1 MIRDTKKGQKTK
13 FMTIATKNIS
23 LPPEDDKSLQRI
35 DLPSPDTKRWVARR
49 KAQVVYAVQS
59 GVISLTDACER
70 YSLSVEEFL
79 CWQRA
84 IENNGVQGLRA
95 TRLQKYRSEAVD
107 MAAKS

>member
-1 MIRDTKKGQKTK
+1 
-13 FMTIATKNIS
+13 MTIATKNITM
-23 LPPEDDKSLQRI
+23 PPEGDKSLQQI
-35 DLPSPDTKRWVARR
+35 NLPSPDTKRWVARR

-59 GVISLTDACER
+59 GAISLTEACER

-95 TRLQKYRSEAVD
+95 TRLQKYRAETMTAP
-107 MAAKS
+107 AKI

>member
-1 MIRDTKKGQKTK
+1 
-13 FMTIATKNIS
+13 MTIATKDITV
-23 LPPEDDKSLQRI
+23 PPEGDKSLQRI
-35 DLPSPDTKRWVARR
+35 DLPSPNTKRWVARR

-84 IENNGVQGLRA
+84 IENNGVPGLRA
-95 TRLQKYRSEAVD
+95 TRLQKYRAETMTTS
-107 MAAKS
+107 AKI

>member
-1 MIRDTKKGQKTK
+1 
-13 FMTIATKNIS
+13 MTVAAKNIT
-23 LPPEDDKSLQRI
+23 LPANDNSTLERI

-49 KAQVVYAVQS
+49 KAQVVYAVQA

-84 IENNGVQGLRA
+84 IENNGILGLRA
-95 TRLQKYRSEAVD
+95 TRLQKYRAETMTVP
-107 MAAKS
+107 AKI

>member
-1 MIRDTKKGQKTK
+1 MIRDENNRVKIT

-23 LPPEDDKSLQRI
+23 VPSEEDNSLQRI

-59 GVISLTDACER
+59 GAISLTDACER

-79 CWQRA
+79 CWQSA
-84 IENNGVQGLRA
+84 IENNGIQGLRA
-95 TRLQKYRSEAVD
+95 TRLQKYRAETMTAP
-107 MAAKS
+107 AKI